1 MIKEVKLHHSNQYR
15 LQSLITNCTNKHTN
29 ENNIAR

>member
-1 MIKEVKLHHSNQYR
+1 MMREVKLHHSNQYR
-15 LQSLITNCTNKHTN
+15 LQSLITNCIKKHAD